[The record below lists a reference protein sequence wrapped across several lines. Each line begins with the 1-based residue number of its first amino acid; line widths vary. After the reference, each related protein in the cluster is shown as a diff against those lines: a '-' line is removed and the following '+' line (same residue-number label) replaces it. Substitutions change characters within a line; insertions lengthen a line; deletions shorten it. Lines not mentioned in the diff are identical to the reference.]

1 MRDRR
6 DVLIAVLTAIL
17 VFWAGLAVGQGG
29 FRLGLPAAQAQ
40 DDESGEAGQGGG
52 DDGSGATDPTAPVN
66 GGGNSP
72 TPQIPT
78 PSLPGDPLRPGHFRV
93 MEPAP
98 EAETVS
104 PDLLLGP
111 MLAFDREGFRLGYGG
126 GYYDRTIKALEQA
139 GRRPRCIG
147 LAFSGQR
154 VEHVPREP
162 HDVPLDAILT
172 ESGPVRLSAV
182 VDAREEVPE

>member
-66 GGGNSP
+66 GGGNTP

-78 PSLPGDPLRPGHFRV
+78 PNLPGDPLRPGPSGRTTSVTASDSDSNNRFV
-93 MEPAP
+93 AVTCPVGSGESVLFVLD
-98 EAETVS
+98 AENEQIATYRFVRNKGLEFLGGRKIDY
-104 PDLLLGP
+104 DLRISGWNDRSKYTRDEMKRL
-111 MLAFDREGFRLGYGG
+111 FDRQRA
-126 GYYDRTIKALEQA
+126 RAAAKALKKK
-139 GRRPRCIG
+139 
-147 LAFSGQR
+147 
-154 VEHVPREP
+154 
-162 HDVPLDAILT
+162 
-172 ESGPVRLSAV
+172 
-182 VDAREEVPE
+182 